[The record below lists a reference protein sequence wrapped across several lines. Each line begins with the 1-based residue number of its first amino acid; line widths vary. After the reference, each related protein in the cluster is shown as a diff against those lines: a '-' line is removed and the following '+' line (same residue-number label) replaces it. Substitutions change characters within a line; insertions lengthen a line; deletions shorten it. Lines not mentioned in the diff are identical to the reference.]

1 MADIEFFTDIT
12 GLNFDWQITAGA
24 LAAEHDIKTAVMISL
39 FTDRRA
45 DEGDALPDP
54 RGSKRGW
61 WADALTGRPIG
72 SRLWLLSREKQLNE
86 VVRRARE
93 YAEEAL
99 AWLVTENV
107 ARSVTVE
114 AGVANGNVLG
124 LVVEVARNN
133 VPPARYRFEFAWQ
146 GATTVRN

>member
-12 GLNFDWQITAGA
+12 GTEFDYQLLNGA

-61 WADALTGRPIG
+61 WADAMMGRQIG
-72 SRLWLLSREKQLNE
+72 SRLWLLGREKQLND

-99 AWLVTENV
+99 AWLVTEGV
-107 ARSVTVE
+107 ARNVQVQ
-114 AGVANGNVLG
+114 AGIARAGVLG
-124 LVVEVARNN
+124 LVVEVSRNN
-133 VPPARYRFEFAWQ
+133 TPPARYRFEFAWQ